1 MIPEARNRPGDD
13 PIFSLNMEAVERA
26 KSGAQVIN
34 ATLGALFADDGS
46 LAVMQ
51 SVIDTMRELPPE
63 RGAAYAPIAG
73 PPSYLG
79 AVIDDLF
86 AGHELAGQA
95 VAVGTA
101 GGSGALYNAIQ
112 NFLEPG
118 QDLLTTSFYW
128 SPYGILAD
136 HARRGLATFRMFD
149 DEGRFDAASLA
160 AALDAQLAEQGRALV
175 ILNTPCHNPTGYSLD
190 DDEWAATV
198 EVLLAASEKGDV
210 ALCLDYAYAE
220 FAAVRDGR
228 WRDHVA
234 RLTGCVTVL
243 VAWTASKSF
252 TQYGARVGALVAC
265 HADADERQRLENAL
279 VYTCR
284 GTWSN
289 CNHLGMSAV
298 TEVLAADASRARL
311 ERERDEVRTL
321 LAERV
326 EVFNAE
332 AAGTSLRYP
341 RYEGGFFVSCF
352 TPDPVAVSDRCKERG
367 LFLVPLQ
374 GAVRVALCSVPKA
387 QIPLLV
393 EILDEAV
400 RACEGAAT
408 PQGSATAD

>member
-1 MIPEARNRPGDD
+1 VIPEARNRPGDD

-26 KSGAQVIN
+26 KSGAEVIN

-51 SVIDTMRELPPE
+51 SVIDTLRELPPE

-73 PPSYLG
+73 PPSYID
-79 AVIDDLF
+79 AVVDDLF
-86 AGHELAGQA
+86 AGHPLHDQA

-101 GGSGALYNAIQ
+101 GGTGAIYNAIQ

-118 QDLLTTSFYW
+118 QDLLTTSYYW

-149 DEGRFDAASLA
+149 DDGTFDASALGR
-160 AALDAQLAEQGRALV
+160 ALDAQLAAQGRALV
-175 ILNTPCHNPTGYSLD
+175 VLNTPCHNPTGFSLD
-190 DDEWAATV
+190 DDEWAATI
-198 EVLLAASEKGDV
+198 EVLLAASEKGEV

-220 FAAVRDGR
+220 FAAERDGR

-234 RLTGCVTVL
+234 KLTGRVTVL

-265 HADADERQRLENAL
+265 HADADERRRLENAL

-298 TEVLAADASRARL
+298 TDVLTRPGLRERL
-311 ERERDEVRTL
+311 ERERDEIRAL

-326 EVFNAE
+326 EVFNRE
-332 AAGTSLRYP
+332 AVGSALRFP

-352 TPDPVAVSDRCKERG
+352 TPDPIAVSDRCKERG

-387 QIPLLV
+387 KIPLLV
-393 EILDEAV
+393 EILDGAV
-400 RACEGAAT
+400 RASEAT
-408 PQGSATAD
+408 VPSDR